1 MRKLPVF
8 RSVGEVFSGVTRHF
22 FELIRAA
29 ALPLLLMMALAAAG
43 IFITMQSALGE
54 WYMEMFRAATD
65 PQQVPT
71 PPPFTFVTFVGI
83 LVFFLLYLGLFA
95 AVAVRWH
102 RFVLFGEKPGAG
114 TPSLGGGLDFGY
126 FRVILKLFFA
136 MIFAAIPVWGA
147 TAVVAGF
154 GVLAPGA
161 ATLVGGIAIFV
172 LFFLLLMLIA
182 RISLALPDSAVG
194 GEGSLGTMFDRSK
207 GNSWRLIGYHALIT
221 LGLFL
226 ISLIY
231 SLVLG
236 LLPIEP
242 TGDDILMFLSAS
254 VLLNIPLQLFTSMI
268 GVTSLSVA
276 YREIVGLPG
285 GHEGEAAE
293 PSPGL

>member
-8 RSVGEVFSGVTRHF
+8 RSAGEVFSGVTRHF
-22 FELIRAA
+22 FELVRAA
-29 ALPLLLMMALAAAG
+29 ALPLLLMVALAAAG
-43 IFITMQSALGE
+43 IFILMQSALGE
-54 WYMEMFRAATD
+54 WYMQMLGGMAD
-65 PQQVPT
+65 PQSVPT
-71 PPPFTFVTFVGI
+71 PPPFTFVTLVGI

-95 AVAVRWH
+95 AAAVRWH

-114 TPSLGGGLDFGY
+114 TPSLGGGLDLGY
-126 FRVILKLFFA
+126 FMVILKLSFA
-136 MIFAAIPVWGA
+136 MFFAAIPVWGA
-147 TAVVAGF
+147 MAVVAGF
-154 GVLAPGA
+154 GMLAPGA
-161 ATLVGGIAIFV
+161 LTLVGGIAIFV

-207 GNSWRLIGYHALIT
+207 GNSWRLIGYHVLIT

-231 SLVLG
+231 GLVLG
-236 LLPIEP
+236 LLPIER
-242 TGDDILMFLSAS
+242 TLDDIQMLLGIS

-285 GHEGEAAE
+285 TPEAE
-293 PSPGL
+293 PAAV